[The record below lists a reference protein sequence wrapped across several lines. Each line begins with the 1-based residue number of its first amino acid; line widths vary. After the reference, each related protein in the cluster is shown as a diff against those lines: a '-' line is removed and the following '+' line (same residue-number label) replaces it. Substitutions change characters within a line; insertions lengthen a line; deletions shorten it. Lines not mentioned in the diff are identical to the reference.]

1 MKNFIII
8 TNRTKD
14 KELQVTN
21 RIRDYLTAHG
31 AECIVEEELPEEG
44 SGYTEEMRRL
54 YRLPEQEA
62 SN

>member
-44 SGYTEEMRRL
+44 SGYTEAGDRK
-54 YRLPEQEA
+54 
-62 SN
+62 SVV